1 MMVYMRKS
9 CLALALQQGRGNS
22 MLPAIFSVLRTSTD
36 FSPVPQGQN
45 VPVNVYVNPYLCPI
59 FGVRAYG
66 A

>member
-1 MMVYMRKS
+1 
-9 CLALALQQGRGNS
+9 